1 MPYDVIAA
9 SLNARDKSGRIE
21 VRFGADQKTVV
32 VSRRALLSIASP
44 PRATEARLLQHI
56 DTFCEIAA
64 SCLASEGMDGDT
76 ILITAND
83 VRRWCHAWET
93 SGLAA
98 EAPAAPRLLLV

>member
-1 MPYDVIAA
+1 MAYDVITA

-21 VRFGADQKTVV
+21 VRFGADERTVV

-44 PRATEARLLQHI
+44 PRATEVRLLQHI

-64 SCLASEGMDGDT
+64 SRLESEGMDGDT
-76 ILITAND
+76 ILINAND
-83 VRRWCHAWET
+83 VRRWCHAWES

-98 EAPAAPRLLLV
+98 DAPAAPRLLLV